1 MGRPRKARR
10 DLPERVYFEDGV
22 YRYRPKGQPAALLGK
37 DLSEA
42 LIAYGRLQAVKVVL
56 ATLGDCMDRYLAEV
70 VPTKAPRTQLDNAR
84 EMANL
89 RRSFGH
95 FLPNE
100 VTAQDIYRYLDGRGA
115 PVRANREIALL

>member
-70 VPTKAPRTQLDNAR
+70 VPTKAPRTQLALRNITIAR
-84 EMANL
+84 AAKLGWDRMG
-89 RRSFGH
+89 RRGESLHDYG
-95 FLPNE
+95 
-100 VTAQDIYRYLDGRGA
+100 
-115 PVRANREIALL
+115 